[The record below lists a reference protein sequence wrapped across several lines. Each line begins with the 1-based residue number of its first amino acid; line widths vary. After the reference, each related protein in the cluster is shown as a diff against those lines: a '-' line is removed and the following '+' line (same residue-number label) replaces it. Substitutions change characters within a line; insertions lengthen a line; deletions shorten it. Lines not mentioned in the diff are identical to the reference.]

1 MTIVSWLDDLHLQA
15 KRNVWLRYFAVF
27 NRITLAIGFV
37 IAGTVKIM
45 GERFASGLTVNH
57 PMGHYLEALYHT
69 GYYYP
74 FIGVVQVLAALLLLL
89 PRTATLGALLYFPI
103 IANIWVL
110 SLAVRFEG
118 SLVSSSLMM
127 LANLYLLCWDYDKLK
142 YVLPFKNGAV
152 FSAAPVQ
159 QIRTRQFPMRFFAGS
174 ALAIA
179 LTVLLVNSYDV
190 TPRNSFADCQK
201 QFKGTQRT
209 QAGYRFCTCIHKQ
222 GMPLAESLNEYDKAT
237 DDSGSNRK

>member
-1 MTIVSWLDDLHLQA
+1 MSIAFWLDDRHSQV
-15 KRNVWLRYFAVF
+15 KQNSWLRYFAIF
-27 NRITLAIGFV
+27 NRVTLAVGFL

-45 GERFASGLTVNH
+45 GERFASGLSVNH

-103 IANIWVL
+103 ITNIWVL

-118 SLVSSSLMM
+118 SLVSSSLML

-142 YVLPFKNGAV
+142 YVLPFEHPVV
-152 FSAAPVQ
+152 FASIPAQQRPISRIPVK
-159 QIRTRQFPMRFFAGS
+159 FFAGS
-174 ALAIA
+174 ALVVGLVI
-179 LTVLLVNSYDV
+179 LLVNAYHI
-190 TPRNSFADCQK
+190 TPRNSFMDCQK
-201 QFKGTQRT
+201 QFRGTQRI

-222 GMPLAESLNEYDKAT
+222 GRPLAESLDEYEKAPN
-237 DDSGSNRK
+237 DNSSPK

>member
-1 MTIVSWLDDLHLQA
+1 MSIASRLDDLHLQV
-15 KRNVWLRYFAVF
+15 KQNSWFRYFAVF
-27 NRITLAIGFV
+27 NRVTLAIGFL
-37 IAGTVKIM
+37 IAGMVKIM

-57 PMGHYLEALYHT
+57 PMGHYLEVLYHT

-103 IANIWVL
+103 ITNIWVL

-142 YVLPFKNGAV
+142 YVLPFKHSALV
-152 FSAAPVQ
+152 TAAPVQ
-159 QIRTRQFPMRFFAGS
+159 QSTCKQIPVRFFAGS
-174 ALAIA
+174 TLVVV
-179 LTVLLVNSYDV
+179 LVVLLVNSYDI

-222 GMPLAESLNEYDKAT
+222 GRPLAESLDEYDKAL
-237 DDSGSNRK
+237 DDNNKHK

>member
-1 MTIVSWLDDLHLQA
+1 MNIASWLDDLHLRVKQ
-15 KRNVWLRYFAVF
+15 NSWFRYFAVF
-27 NRITLAIGFV
+27 NRITLAIGFL

-89 PRTATLGALLYFPI
+89 PCTATLGALLYFPI
-103 IANIWVL
+103 ITNIWVL

-142 YVLPFKNGAV
+142 YVLPFKQPPLIA
-152 FSAAPVQ
+152 AAPVQ
-159 QIRTRQFPMRFFAGS
+159 QSSFKQIPVNFFAGS
-174 ALAIA
+174 ALVI
-179 LTVLLVNSYDV
+179 VLVVVLVNSYDI

-209 QAGYRFCTCIHKQ
+209 QAGYRFCTCIHKK
-222 GMPLAESLNEYDKAT
+222 GIPLAESLDEYDKAP
-237 DDSGSNRK
+237 DDNSERK